1 MKVRPLLRVFIIVAL
16 AVGLS
21 AGIALAGKV
30 QTELMKEST
39 LEQIAKRG
47 TLRVGFST
55 FIPWAMK
62 NKQGEFIG
70 NEIDVATKL
79 AEDMGVKVEFVNT
92 KWSGII
98 PALLTG
104 KFDIIIGGMAMTPE
118 RNLKV
123 NFTIP
128 YYYARGALVANKELC
143 EPFNPTKLE
152 DFNRPEVVFAERMG
166 STPVEFVQKHLP
178 KAQVRLFD
186 DQAPAYQEL
195 RNAKAYAIIGDAPR
209 PFFEALD
216 YPDLLYLPLGKEAV
230 YELAISFALKK
241 GDPDW
246 LNYLNNWITY
256 RRTDGWIQEKY
267 DYWFTTKDW
276 EDQIK

>member
-1 MKVRPLLRVFIIVAL
+1 MKVRSFLFGAIVVAL
-16 AVGLS
+16 VVAMP
-21 AGIALAGKV
+21 AGTVLAGKI
-30 QTELMKEST
+30 QRALIKEST
-39 LEQIAKRG
+39 LEQIMRRG

-62 NKQGEFIG
+62 NKKGEFIG
-70 NEIDVATKL
+70 NEIDVARKL

-104 KFDIIIGGMAMTPE
+104 KFDIIIGGMAMTPQ

-128 YYYARGALVANKELC
+128 YYYAGGALVANRKLC
-143 EPFNPTKLE
+143 EPFHPTKLE
-152 DFNRPEVVFAERMG
+152 DFNRPEVIFAERMG
-166 STPVEFVQKHLP
+166 ATPVEFIQQNLP
-178 KAQVRLFD
+178 KAQIRLFD

-195 RNAKAYAIIGDAPR
+195 RNGKAYAIIGDAPR

-216 YPDLLYLPLGKEAV
+216 YPDLLYLPLGKQKV
-230 YELAISFALKK
+230 YELAISFALRK
-241 GDPDW
+241 GDLDW

-256 RRTDGWIQEKY
+256 RRTDGWIQKRY
-267 DYWFTTKDW
+267 DYWFTTKEW

>member
-1 MKVRPLLRVFIIVAL
+1 
-16 AVGLS
+16 
-21 AGIALAGKV
+21 
-30 QTELMKEST
+30 
-39 LEQIAKRG
+39 
-47 TLRVGFST
+47 
-55 FIPWAMK
+55 
-62 NKQGEFIG
+62 
-70 NEIDVATKL
+70 
-79 AEDMGVKVEFVNT
+79 
-92 KWSGII
+92 
-98 PALLTG
+98 
-104 KFDIIIGGMAMTPE
+104 
-118 RNLKV
+118 
-123 NFTIP
+123 
-128 YYYARGALVANKELC
+128 VANKELC

-178 KAQVRLFD
+178 KAQIRLFD

-216 YPDLLYLPLGKEAV
+216 YSDLLYLPLGKEAV

-241 GDPDW
+241 GDSDW